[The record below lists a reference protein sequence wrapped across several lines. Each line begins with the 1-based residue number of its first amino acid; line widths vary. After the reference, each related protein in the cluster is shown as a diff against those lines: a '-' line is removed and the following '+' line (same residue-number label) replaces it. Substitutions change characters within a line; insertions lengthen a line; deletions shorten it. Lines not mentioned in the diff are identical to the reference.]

1 MANNNRIVLIDA
13 LRGLALAGI
22 LLLHHIEHFDF
33 YQKPVYNIPWLIRI
47 DRWVWDNLFL
57 LVSGKAF
64 ALFSLLFGLS
74 YWIIHENRVA
84 KGEMYFLR
92 HFWRMFILIIL
103 GIFHLVFFRGDIL
116 IMYAILGLPLVIAPY
131 MSNRSILILSIV
143 LLINPVNIYT
153 FGSYLINNSVIDF
166 RLPYPKVNINE
177 FLVDGS
183 FLEVLKINLTSGY
196 EGSIVWSWNVGR
208 IFAIPGLFFLGVYFS
223 KTKMLTDKP
232 LRFWYHFLVLTF
244 MLCLVFDV
252 IGDVWVQH
260 IENKLHLGI
269 FKPIIDGY
277 FKLVMMFFMLSL
289 IVIIWRHNNGKVW
302 AAKFSDFGRMG
313 LTNYILMSIIGA
325 ILYYGWGAGLYK
337 YCGSF
342 TTFLIGILALI
353 FQMKFSSWWL
363 EKYEQGPLE
372 KIWRKITWIKV

>member
-1 MANNNRIVLIDA
+1 
-13 LRGLALAGI
+13 
-22 LLLHHIEHFDF
+22 
-33 YQKPVYNIPWLIRI
+33 
-47 DRWVWDNLFL
+47 
-57 LVSGKAF
+57 
-64 ALFSLLFGLS
+64 
-74 YWIIHENRVA
+74 
-84 KGEMYFLR
+84 
-92 HFWRMFILIIL
+92 
-103 GIFHLVFFRGDIL
+103 
-116 IMYAILGLPLVIAPY
+116 

-244 MLCLVFDV
+244 MLCLIFDV

-372 KIWRKITWIKV
+372 KIWRKITWIKM